1 MEKELNAYLGKL
13 EKYLKPVAVSE
24 RIDIINEIKSEM
36 QELQGN
42 GMSAEEIIERLGDPK
57 KLAKAYLGDILVK
70 KRGFSLNRFLIAC
83 AFFSVVGFSGMI
95 VIPTL
100 AVIAPVFVVCGAI
113 CPVIGAVKFLD
124 RILGLGLPY
133 MENVGIFMGA
143 SVPINPAAE
152 FLLILFVGVLLFA
165 AGVGAWKLLL
175 FYCRKVRRPAKKLSA

>member
-133 MENVGIFMGA
+133 MENVGIFL
-143 SVPINPAAE
+143 S
-152 FLLILFVGVLLFA
+152 LIHI
-165 AGVGAWKLLL
+165 
-175 FYCRKVRRPAKKLSA
+175 

>member
-1 MEKELNAYLGKL
+1 
-13 EKYLKPVAVSE
+13 
-24 RIDIINEIKSEM
+24 
-36 QELQGN
+36 
-42 GMSAEEIIERLGDPK
+42 
-57 KLAKAYLGDILVK
+57 
-70 KRGFSLNRFLIAC
+70 
-83 AFFSVVGFSGMI
+83 MI

-152 FLLILFVGVLLFA
+152 FLLILFVGVLLLQQEWGHGSFCCFIA
-165 AGVGAWKLLL
+165 EK
-175 FYCRKVRRPAKKLSA
+175 